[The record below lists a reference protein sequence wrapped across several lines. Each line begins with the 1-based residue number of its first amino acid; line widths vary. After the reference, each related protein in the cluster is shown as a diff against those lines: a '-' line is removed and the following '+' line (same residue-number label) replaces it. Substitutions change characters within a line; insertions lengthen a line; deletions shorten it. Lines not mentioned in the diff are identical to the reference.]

1 MQSIAQVQ
9 NVQKINAVS
18 TGKVVNEKSMM
29 VWRPHGNKM
38 FETFSFLPPLSDADL
53 SKQVQYLLNNGWTPC
68 LEFEDPAHAYTDGHG
83 NSGLDSSINTNY
95 YDNRYWVMWKLPMY
109 GCNDPSEV
117 LTEVK
122 ACVKA
127 FPNCYVRCAGFDNIK
142 QVQCHSFL
150 VYRPKLSPMEGG
162 ARDINAVSTGK
173 VVNEKSMMV
182 WRPHG
187 NNAILVEQR
196 LDSVPRV
203 EDPAHAYT
211 DGHGNSGLDSS
222 INTNYYDNRYWV
234 MWKLPMYGCNDP
246 SEVLTEVKACVK
258 AFPNCYVR
266 CAGFDNIKQVQC
278 HSFLVYRPKLSPMEG
293 GARDVAD
300 RQI

>member
-53 SKQVQYLLNNGWTPC
+53 SKQ
-68 LEFEDPAHAYTDGHG
+68 DPAHAYTDGHG

-162 ARDINAVSTGK
+162 
-173 VVNEKSMMV
+173 EKRFIGS
-182 WRPHG
+182 
-187 NNAILVEQR
+187 L
-196 LDSVPRV
+196 
-203 EDPAHAYT
+203 
-211 DGHGNSGLDSS
+211 SS
-222 INTNYYDNRYWV
+222 QV
-234 MWKLPMYGCNDP
+234 FL
-246 SEVLTEVKACVK
+246 A
-258 AFPNCYVR
+258 R
-266 CAGFDNIKQVQC
+266 CARV
-278 HSFLVYRPKLSPMEG
+278 
-293 GARDVAD
+293 
-300 RQI
+300 

>member
-1 MQSIAQVQ
+1 MLDSRVVFVRHILSFFELLFLLGALLGYRKEEKKQRCRFFS
-9 NVQKINAVS
+9 KLKKRTSLLVS
-18 TGKVVNEKSMM
+18 HSKDEKSF
-29 VWRPHGNKM
+29 VDKHVYLPIPSFFSLFTNTHRM

-117 LTEVK
+117 L
-122 ACVKA
+122 A
-127 FPNCYVRCAGFDNIK
+127 
-142 QVQCHSFL
+142 
-150 VYRPKLSPMEGG
+150 
-162 ARDINAVSTGK
+162 
-173 VVNEKSMMV
+173 
-182 WRPHG
+182 
-187 NNAILVEQR
+187 
-196 LDSVPRV
+196 
-203 EDPAHAYT
+203 
-211 DGHGNSGLDSS
+211 
-222 INTNYYDNRYWV
+222 
-234 MWKLPMYGCNDP
+234 
-246 SEVLTEVKACVK
+246 EVKACVK

>member
-9 NVQKINAVS
+9 NVQKINAVSTGKVVNEKSMMVWRPHGNKMFETFSFLPPLSDADLSKQINAVS

-162 ARDINAVSTGK
+162 ARD
-173 VVNEKSMMV
+173 
-182 WRPHG
+182 
-187 NNAILVEQR
+187 
-196 LDSVPRV
+196 
-203 EDPAHAYT
+203 
-211 DGHGNSGLDSS
+211 
-222 INTNYYDNRYWV
+222 
-234 MWKLPMYGCNDP
+234 
-246 SEVLTEVKACVK
+246 
-258 AFPNCYVR
+258 
-266 CAGFDNIKQVQC
+266 
-278 HSFLVYRPKLSPMEG
+278 
-293 GARDVAD
+293 VAD

>member
-1 MQSIAQVQ
+1 MLDSRVVFVRHILSFFDELLFLLGALFCLDFGRRKKSRGAGFSRRLKKKNLPSQS
-9 NVQKINAVS
+9 KD
-18 TGKVVNEKSMM
+18 EKSF
-29 VWRPHGNKM
+29 VDKHVYLPIPSFSSLFTNTHRM

-117 LTEVK
+117 LAEVK

-150 VYRPKLSPMEGG
+150 VYRPKL
-162 ARDINAVSTGK
+162 D
-173 VVNEKSMMV
+173 
-182 WRPHG
+182 
-187 NNAILVEQR
+187 
-196 LDSVPRV
+196 
-203 EDPAHAYT
+203 
-211 DGHGNSGLDSS
+211 
-222 INTNYYDNRYWV
+222 
-234 MWKLPMYGCNDP
+234 
-246 SEVLTEVKACVK
+246 
-258 AFPNCYVR
+258 
-266 CAGFDNIKQVQC
+266 
-278 HSFLVYRPKLSPMEG
+278 PMEG